1 MYCPKCGK
9 KCNDQDTFCNQCGY
23 KFNKVTDHSNTN
35 NNYADSFNNRNFNQK
50 QNNNVSKQ
58 PVQNYQQPVPINS
71 NYPAEYNNSYFDGTG
86 IQLAGW
92 NFLCRLLS
100 VVTFGFGIPFACCLK
115 IRWETKHT
123 IINGKRLYFNG
134 TALQLFGKVILW
146 GLILGTILIAPVI
159 VARYMSYVNYS
170 DYFYSGTYF
179 SSTKFLSFLPL
190 IVIFDLLVGVFG
202 NAFFSVYIKK
212 WIVKHTTSFYDR
224 GLNYNSYALAGNYVN
239 GYNQKPQGGNIT
251 TENINPKN
259 YSNNNSIA
267 KTSDTPKNNTETGN
281 ISDELSNK
289 NESNLKSGNII
300 KKENSVSNNLNIKES
315 FDVKTTE
322 NFDLKSTSDVYDS
335 NYNLDN
341 NSYNYKENMTD
352 VKEKNYNDSRYISDN
367 YENEKI
373 YCPTCSAE
381 IEYGIES
388 CPHCGSVFRWD

>member
-1 MYCPKCGK
+1 M
-9 KCNDQDTFCNQCGY
+9 
-23 KFNKVTDHSNTN
+23 
-35 NNYADSFNNRNFNQK
+35 
-50 QNNNVSKQ
+50 
-58 PVQNYQQPVPINS
+58 
-71 NYPAEYNNSYFDGTG
+71 
-86 IQLAGW
+86 
-92 NFLCRLLS
+92 LS

-322 NFDLKSTSDVYDS
+322 NFDLKSTSDVSDS